1 MSSIKYDNTELVGA
15 TYIPR
20 YVKHETAPERLLN
33 AVKLA
38 RQDGQVIIDD
48 NFSVKYIDIA
58 GVITGADQ
66 ATMEANIDTL
76 KELLSRKDKN
86 LDIVYGGGTR
96 RYVCRSLTFDINRDF
111 YHLLHA
117 PYVVRFFVAKG
128 YGTDTSETTA
138 INEAGI
144 VTAETTKLYTF
155 AGSYQ
160 PKPRHKITLATRGN
174 LDVVRI
180 TNNLT
185 GDYIDIDWGNVS
197 GDPDWVEVNEE
208 NGTVL
213 NDSGVA
219 VPYRGKIPSVALGAE
234 QSLKLT
240 VIGSGSTLNQQQT
253 ANTGGIG
260 NRSVH
265 YDNGVYSP
273 WQAQSFVPSQSGRIN
288 KLSVY
293 VDKTDGGTLDGPM
306 QFLIYTDDNGKPGV
320 PLASGIGFEITHAN
334 VPASV
339 AWTDSVWAGT
349 DAQRPFLT
357 AGTRYWIVLNPAVIT
372 GSDVNNFYSWYFNNV
387 ATGYTSG
394 KAMTRQGSVAA
405 WVDGISNAQLGNQL
419 GQYDTCFK
427 VYMGSDGGAVSHNIT
442 WQIYYTKKYL

>member
-160 PKPRHKITLATRGN
+160 PKPRHKISLNTRGN
-174 LDVVRI
+174 LDVIRI

-197 GDPDWVEVNEE
+197 GQPSWIEANEE
-208 NGTVL
+208 NQTVL

-219 VPYRGKIPSVALGAE
+219 VNYRGKFPSVALGAE

-240 VIGSGSTLNQQQT
+240 VIGSRITAPNQQQ
-253 ANTGGIG
+253 NTNDDGK
-260 NRSVH
+260 VVF
-265 YDNGVYSP
+265 YDDGVYAIR
-273 WQAQSFVPSQSGRIN
+273 QAQSFVPDQSGRVQKIELRLRKTGSPTGN
-288 KLSVY
+288 
-293 VDKTDGGTLDGPM
+293 VDV
-306 QFLIYTDDNGKPGV
+306 QIYTDNNGKPGSAV
-320 PLASGIGFEITHAN
+320 NTGTFRIAVADVGAQNYYYLTLVSG
-334 VPASV
+334 VS
-339 AWTDSVWAGT
+339 
-349 DAQRPFLT
+349 PFLI
-357 AGTRYWIVLNPAVIT
+357 AGQRYWIFLNGLTIT
-372 GSDVNNFYSWYFNNV
+372 GTDVSNYITWYYQTD
-387 ATGYTSG
+387 ATHYLYG
-394 KAMTRQGSVAA
+394 KAMYWESFDQIWTDGVGGHPS
-405 WVDGISNAQLGNQL
+405 VDGQFDMQFRIYLG
-419 GQYDTCFK
+419 D
-427 VYMGSDGGAVSHNIT
+427 SGAPTHDIT
-442 WQIYYTKKYL
+442 WQVYYTKKYL